1 MAETQLRPWKPLQ
14 VKGIV
19 GAVPL
24 YILIWLAFLLAL
36 MVLSN
41 PARAFGTITRTCPT
55 EGIQTSSAGF
65 QPGGLILTSFDGR
78 ALWLYNIDTGT
89 RYPLPDTVPCT
100 RNCRL
105 SPDFRSIT
113 FFDDNLNAFSQ
124 MRLDGTGRR
133 MIIENAA
140 DVEWWGDGVY
150 LIWTPGHGAFL
161 LTESTGAREPLNV
174 TGVTSIQPGGRW
186 GVRVAQ
192 QGDAFNRTLV
202 NLSDLSATVELG
214 LDMPYFNA
222 QSWSHDG
229 RLLAYV
235 APIVLNPTLG
245 MVGSEL
251 YTVAPDTGARQP
263 LTNLA
268 AEYGPAR
275 INGLAVG
282 ELAWS
287 PDGGRIAFWVTPLTG
302 PNPQSDAG
310 EATIHVV
317 EVATGNVMVYC
328 GFSTSAHTPNPPRL
342 LWSPTGTHLAF
353 AGRVEG
359 STGGTLL
366 LALNTIDGTYT
377 SLSEGIAPALGA
389 PDVVAWGLPP
399 G

>member
-1 MAETQLRPWKPLQ
+1 MVNQPDLSRKA
-14 VKGIV
+14 GF
-19 GAVPL
+19 A
-24 YILIWLAFLLAL
+24 LIGLAAFLILL
-36 MVLSN
+36 ITVQVE

-55 EGIQTSSAGF
+55 TDIRTGGAGF
-65 QPGGLILTSFDGR
+65 EPGGLILTSFDGR
-78 ALWLYNIDTGT
+78 ALWLYNIDSGT

-113 FFDDNLNAFSQ
+113 FFDDGLNAFSR
-124 MRLDGTGRR
+124 MRLDGTNRR

-140 DVEWWGDGVY
+140 DVEWWSDGVY

-161 LTESTGAREPLNV
+161 LTEETGAREPLDV
-174 TGVTSIQPGGRW
+174 TSVTSIQPGGRW

-202 NLSDLSATVELG
+202 NLGGEGAPIDLG
-214 LDMPYFNA
+214 LDMSYFNA
-222 QSWSHDG
+222 QSWSPDG

-235 APIVLNPTLG
+235 APIVLNPMLG

-302 PNPQSDAG
+302 PNPQTDTG
-310 EATIHVV
+310 EAMIHVV
-317 EVATGNVMVYC
+317 EVATGNVIVYC
-328 GFSTSAHTPNPPRL
+328 GFSTTAHTPNPPRL

-366 LALNTIDGTYT
+366 LVLNTIDGTYT